1 MEYKKTILWILSFA
15 VMVCIFC
22 LSSQPAP
29 ESNEL
34 SKGVAESIIDKTPH
48 IKDLPPAEKQ
58 SLAIDLNRKI
68 RNYAHFFL
76 FFILGTALALS
87 ISFSY
92 GGKLL
97 DKYVI
102 ALIISIIYAISDE
115 IHQIFVPGRSFQFTD
130 ILTDSAG
137 SLLGIAIIGFILKRN
152 VFAKL
157 VKITDKKS

>member
-1 MEYKKTILWILSFA
+1 MWILSFA
-15 VMVCIFC
+15 VMVCIFAYHHSLP
-22 LSSQPAP
+22 LSLMNLAKVLPKA
-29 ESNEL
+29 L
-34 SKGVAESIIDKTPH
+34 SIKPH

-92 GGKLL
+92 GGKLH

>member
-58 SLAIDLNRKI
+58 SLAIDLNRKSETMPT
-68 RNYAHFFL
+68 FL

-92 GGKLL
+92 GGKLH

-137 SLLGIAIIGFILKRN
+137 SLLGIAIIGFILKGMCLQN
-152 VFAKL
+152 
-157 VKITDKKS
+157 